1 MTDVTDVATGV
12 MGSIPN
18 TQPVPP
24 METPPGIAPVH
35 PLANTPLPSP
45 KANVAQDN
53 PSLPQRLV
61 TTNPTPVITIDST
74 AARGIALSLAT
85 GALRVIG
92 TAMVAHGVMTQG
104 QVDSTIP
111 IAAQDIVGTG
121 VLLIGQFWAWLR
133 EQSAHNRTMAAA
145 MALPS
150 QIVVKGQ

>member
-1 MTDVTDVATGV
+1 MTDVTDLATGV

-18 TQPVPP
+18 TQPDPNALNVPIP
-24 METPPGIAPVH
+24 PDPTLNMNVSPQLYTIGTAEVTPAISGPV
-35 PLANTPLPSP
+35 
-45 KANVAQDN
+45 V
-53 PSLPQRLV
+53 
-61 TTNPTPVITIDST
+61 TIDST

-92 TAMVAHGVMTQG
+92 TALVAHGVMTQG

-111 IAAQDIVGTG
+111 IAAQDIVGTA
-121 VLLIGQFWAWLR
+121 VLAIGQFWAWLR
-133 EQSAHNRTMAAA
+133 EQASHNRTMAAA

>member
-1 MTDVTDVATGV
+1 MTDVTDLATGV

-24 METPPGIAPVH
+24 METPPGIAPVN
-35 PLANTPLPSP
+35 PLANTPLPYTP
-45 KANVAQDN
+45 TKPYTPPEPVT
-53 PSLPQRLV
+53 PSSGPI
-61 TTNPTPVITIDST
+61 ITIDST

-92 TAMVAHGVMTQG
+92 TALVAHGVMTQG

-111 IAAQDIVGTG
+111 IAAQDIVGTA
-121 VLLIGQFWAWLR
+121 VLAIGQFWAWLR
-133 EQSAHNRTMAAA
+133 EQASHNRTMAAA

-150 QIVVKGQ
+150 QIAIKGQ

>member
-1 MTDVTDVATGV
+1 M
-12 MGSIPN
+12 
-18 TQPVPP
+18 
-24 METPPGIAPVH
+24 
-35 PLANTPLPSP
+35 PLPPIALADS
-45 KANVAQDN
+45 
-53 PSLPQRLV
+53 
-61 TTNPTPVITIDST
+61 TTASSGPVVTIDST

-111 IAAQDIVGTG
+111 IAAQDIVGTA
-121 VLLIGQFWAWLR
+121 VLAIGQFWAWLR

-150 QIVVKGQ
+150 QIVVKGK